1 MATLNEYYN
10 VDFNHA
16 LKASGVIPK
25 TDTVNFDV
33 PGHLIYDFI
42 SHSSFLSFYFDS
54 GNLDLSFFKSFLQ
67 LYKDGYH
74 AQWCFNGVVVMPNSH
89 LVCGVQISICKNNG
103 SLNMS
108 VAFPGELPIE
118 TKDLRWTGQIYL
130 YSESDLSISEI
141 RILSDFAKSL
151 GYHVQFRSKEYQE
164 KRSMNQ
170 KPMAFISHDS
180 NDKDEIARK
189 IASKLT
195 SMGCPVWYDEY
206 SLKVGDSLRES
217 IEKGIKEC
225 KHCIIILSKNF
236 ISNSGWTKTEFE
248 SVFARQI
255 YEKKNVV
262 LPVWLDVE
270 ESDVYE
276 YCPSLLN
283 ILALNWKVG
292 EEEVCRKLFAKI
304 IGD

>member
-1 MATLNEYYN
+1 MATINEYYN
-10 VDFNHA
+10 IDFNHT
-16 LKASGVIPK
+16 LKISGIMPK
-25 TDTVNFDV
+25 NESIDFDV
-33 PGHLIYDFI
+33 QGHLICDFI
-42 SHSSFLSFYFDS
+42 SHSSFLSFFFEKDD
-54 GNLDLSFFKSFLQ
+54 LDLDFFKRFLQ

-74 AQWCFNGVVVMPNSH
+74 AQWHYNGNIVLPSSH
-89 LVCGVQISICKNNG
+89 LVNG
-103 SLNMS
+103 IQLSVENKQSLNMS
-108 VAFPGELPIE
+108 VAFPGELPID
-118 TKDLRWTGQIYL
+118 TKDLRWNGQIYIYTKSNL
-130 YSESDLSISEI
+130 NMNQIQELSN
-141 RILSDFAKSL
+141 FGKSL
-151 GYHVQFRSKEYQE
+151 GYHIQFRSNEYQE
-164 KRSMNQ
+164 KRSMSQ

-180 NDKDEIARK
+180 KDKDEVARK
-189 IASKLT
+189 VAAKLT

-236 ISNSGWTKTEFE
+236 ISNSGWTKAEFE
-248 SVFARQI
+248 SLFARQI

-262 LPVWLDVE
+262 LPIWIDVE

-283 ILALNWKVG
+283 ILALNWKDG

>member
-10 VDFNHA
+10 IDFNHG
-16 LKASGVIPK
+16 LKVSGVIPK
-25 TDTVNFDV
+25 TDKVSFEV
-33 PGHLIYDFI
+33 LGHLIYDFI
-42 SHSSFLSFYFDS
+42 SHSSFISFYFDRED
-54 GNLDLSFFKSFLQ
+54 LDVDFFKNFLQ

-74 AQWCFNGVVVMPNSH
+74 AQWHFSGNIDLPRSH
-89 LVCGVQISICKNNG
+89 LVNGVQVSIENNS

-118 TKDLRWTGQIYL
+118 TKDLKWTGQMYI
-130 YSESDLSISEI
+130 YSESDLSIDEI
-141 RILSDFAKSL
+141 RNLSSFAKSL
-151 GYHVQFRSKEYQE
+151 GYHVQFRSNEYQE

-180 NDKDEIARK
+180 KDKDEVARK

-195 SMGCPVWYDEY
+195 SIGCPVWYDEY
-206 SLKVGDSLRES
+206 SLKVGDNLRKS
-217 IEKGIKEC
+217 IENGIKEC
-225 KHCIIILSKNF
+225 KHCIVILSKNF
-236 ISNSGWTKTEFE
+236 ISNTGWTKTEFE

-262 LPVWLDVE
+262 LPVWYDVDE
-270 ESDVYE
+270 PDVYE

-283 ILALNWKVG
+283 ILALKWKDG

-304 IGD
+304 IDD